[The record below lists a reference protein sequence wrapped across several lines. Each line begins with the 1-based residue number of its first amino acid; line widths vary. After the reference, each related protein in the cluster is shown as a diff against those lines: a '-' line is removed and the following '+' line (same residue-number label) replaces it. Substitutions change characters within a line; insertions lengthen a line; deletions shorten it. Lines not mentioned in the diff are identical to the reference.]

1 MADDTRDAN
10 VGKSFGTG
18 APGNLPVVSDDSS
31 KNSFTTPRPV
41 QTPPPVGG
49 LGVSS
54 GPALPL
60 LPKPTL
66 PSPTLPA
73 MSGRP
78 SPEVAT
84 PKLLPP
90 VPAPSSSY
98 DVALAPGTG
107 DVSEGAGAQ
116 RRDVFQQKDNVGTGT
131 VKAVIRTME
140 SDLHSSSQ
148 GGIKG
153 QEVKIAGQMPK
164 PAATVVPV
172 PVAQVKPVVQA
183 PANNVSMGPAE
194 KRTTPLTPTL
204 PVRPNLPPPPI
215 TPSKITITAPTG
227 AATGSGSKRSLI
239 LVSLLIL
246 VLLGGGAYYWFVMRE
261 PSDSVVMTLT
271 PTPSE
276 TVTPEPEG
284 LAALFP
290 DNSPLDITATGS
302 AGMEEVLS
310 EANAIEIDGR
320 QHVFYPV
327 TISSRPADFVMDFT
341 QGFFNASFGVGDGP
355 AIVNSDQFAVLVSL
369 QTEGAAQDSTAD
381 KRIGLIVEVADEFQV
396 GNQMESWE
404 ASLAKDFQIFFG
416 LPAQNKISW
425 LDNTYRGVAIR
436 YANFPNPGRAI
447 DYAIIH
453 AIDGKDY
460 LVIASSREQM
470 YGIIDTLLGF

>member
-140 SDLHSSSQ
+140 SDLHTSSQ

-164 PAATVVPV
+164 PAAPVVPV
-172 PVAQVKPVVQA
+172 PVAPVKPVVQA

-227 AATGSGSKRSLI
+227 AATSGSSKRSL

-302 AGMEEVLS
+302 AGVEEVLS

-404 ASLAKDFQIFFG
+404 ASLAKDFQVFFG